1 MSFFNKFLNF
11 FFNQGEKEQHED
23 LSELENESS
32 KSSLECR
39 FAQLFTRVGGKF
51 HYCQDELEALK
62 VLSKIIKIEAISCV
76 FCCNE
81 SLQDF
86 LEVIEI
92 SNTPVLSVE
101 NDAAFITCEYL
112 IAYDGKIVLSHRN
125 IGYYHSCRLPKKIII
140 ISRVSQIVENLNEAM
155 AKVQRKEMVLK
166 NLTSISADK
175 SQLSGSFSNEHEIYL
190 LLLE

>member
-1 MSFFNKFLNF
+1 MKFFNQFLQFFFNKD
-11 FFNQGEKEQHED
+11 EKEQEMD
-23 LSELENESS
+23 LTKLETEVSESDLD
-32 KSSLECR
+32 CR
-39 FAQLFTRVGGKF
+39 FAQLFTRVGGMF
-51 HYCQDELEALK
+51 HYCEDELEALK
-62 VLSKIIKIEAISCV
+62 VLSKIVKIEEIKSI

-81 SLQDF
+81 SLREF
-86 LEVIEI
+86 LDVIEV
-92 SNTPVLSVE
+92 SNTSILNLD

-112 IAYDGKIVLSHRN
+112 IAYDGKIMLSHRN
-125 IGYYHSCRLPKKIII
+125 IGHYHSYRLPKKIII

-175 SQLSGSFSNEHEIYL
+175 SELAGSFSNEHQIYL